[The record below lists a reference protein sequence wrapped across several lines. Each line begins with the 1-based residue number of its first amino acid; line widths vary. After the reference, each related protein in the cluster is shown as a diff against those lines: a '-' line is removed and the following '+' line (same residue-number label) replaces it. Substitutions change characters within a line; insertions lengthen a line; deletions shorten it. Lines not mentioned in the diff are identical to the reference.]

1 MRRSLSSFIL
11 ALLLVAAASSQAA
24 APFAFEFAGGDV
36 LSGELAGLSA
46 TALRLKPS
54 IAPTVTLE
62 VPLAKV
68 AGFARPAAVA
78 LPPGSDLDS
87 LVLRDGARLNGRF
100 VGLEGALVRFD
111 AEGVGTVRLP
121 FDLVESI
128 VKSGQPVS
136 GRLGAAD
143 RFQVTTRSGSVL
155 FGTLAAEGSA
165 TLVVSGVDVSS
176 RLSADAVASILFPE
190 PQTAAAPYAKGVIVV
205 NVELANGSILSG
217 TGAELKGSQ
226 LSFLLAGKQSVSVPL
241 ISVARVSFG
250 ETGAF
255 ASSKQVLLWSAFADL
270 SDGGERDNT
279 RTVLAEGLGAAWKIV
294 ELEGPEV
301 TADFK
306 AKLLASRTLV
316 IPEPENYDA
325 DTAELGAALK
335 PVLADYLAKG
345 GTVVL
350 LGATGA
356 SVSLYAEAGLVELT
370 ETGSVWGEEY
380 LSWTAAAPTAYR
392 KGVDAEFPSLNATYL
407 YAAADSTPATSF
419 AEYDGMSAILLRKVG
434 RGRVVVMGFDF
445 YEIKDGAALALVNAI
460 LAE

>member
-1 MRRSLSSFIL
+1 MRRSLSSLIL

-24 APFAFEFAGGDV
+24 APFVFEFAGGDV
-36 LSGELAGLSA
+36 LSGELAGLGA

-68 AGFARPAAVA
+68 TGFGRPSVDS
-78 LPPGSDLDS
+78 LPPRSDLDS

-100 VGLEGALVRFD
+100 VGIEGAQVRFD

-128 VKSGQPVS
+128 VKSGLSPS

-143 RFQVTTRSGSVL
+143 RFQVATRSGSVL
-155 FGTLAAEGSA
+155 FGNLTAEGSA

-190 PQTAAAPYAKGVIVV
+190 PQTAATPYAKGVIVV

-241 ISVARVSFG
+241 LSVARVSFG

-270 SDGGERDNT
+270 SGGGERDNT
-279 RTVLAEGLGAAWKIV
+279 RAVLSEGLGAAWKIV
-294 ELEGPEV
+294 ELESREV
-301 TADFK
+301 SADLK
-306 AKLLASRTLV
+306 AKLLASRALV

-325 DTAELGAALK
+325 DSVELGAALK
-335 PVLADYLAKG
+335 PLLADYLAKG

-350 LGATGA
+350 LGATGG
-356 SVSLYAEAGLVELT
+356 SLSLYAEAGLIELT
-370 ETGSVWGEEY
+370 EAGSVWGDEY
-380 LSWTAAAPTAYR
+380 LSWTAAAPAAYR

-407 YAAADSTPATSF
+407 YAAAAATPATPF

-434 RGRVVVMGFDF
+434 RGRVVVMGFDY
-445 YEIKDGAALALVNAI
+445 YEIKDGAARALVNAI

>member
-1 MRRSLSSFIL
+1 MRRSVLSI
-11 ALLLVAAASSQAA
+11 ALVLCLVAAAASQAA

-36 LSGELAGLSA
+36 LSGELAGLTA

-68 AGFARPAAVA
+68 TGFARPAVDA
-78 LPPGSDLDS
+78 LPPRSDLDS

-100 VGLEGALVRFD
+100 VGIEGAQVRFD

-121 FDLVESI
+121 FDLVEYL
-128 VKSGQPVS
+128 VKPGQVVPV
-136 GRLGAAD
+136 RIGAAD
-143 RFQVTTRSGSVL
+143 RFQVTARSGSVL

-165 TLVVSGVDVSS
+165 TLVVSGGDVTA

-190 PQTAAAPYAKGVIVV
+190 PQTPAAPYAKGIIVV
-205 NVELANGSILSG
+205 NVELANGSVLSG

-241 ISVARVSFG
+241 LSVLRVSFG

-255 ASSKQVLLWSAFADL
+255 SSSKQILLWSAFADR
-270 SDGGERDNT
+270 SSGGERDNT
-279 RTVLAEGLGAAWKIV
+279 RKVLADRLGSTWKLV
-294 ELEGPEV
+294 ELESPDV
-301 TADFK
+301 SADFK
-306 AKLLASRTLV
+306 AKLLASRALV
-316 IPEPENYDA
+316 IPEPESYDA
-325 DTAELGAALK
+325 DSVKLGAALK

-350 LGATGA
+350 LGATGG
-356 SVSLYAEAGLVELT
+356 SLALYKEAGLIELT
-370 ETGSVWGEEY
+370 EAGSVWGDEY
-380 LSWTAAAPTAYR
+380 LSWTSAAPAAYR
-392 KGVDAEFPSLNATYL
+392 KGVDAEFPSINATYL
-407 YAAADSTPATSF
+407 YAADGTTPATSF
-419 AEYDGMSAILLRKVG
+419 AEYEGMSAILLRKVG
-434 RGRVVVMGFDF
+434 RGRVVVMGFDY
-445 YEIKDGAALALVNAI
+445 YEIKDGAALALANAI